1 MWKLDIGLRANGKG
15 VKFDRFTPKF
25 VLHFSSDFF
34 GAYSFR
40 KFHIQ
45 KPLAEQNLLGLI
57 DFLKQTSMTLLWI
70 AERSDFDQSTKRFG
84 ATVMFQGETKS
95 TLELSTQIHAK

>member
-1 MWKLDIGLRANGKG
+1 MKARCRSWCYWQRGQVRPIYAQ
-15 VKFDRFTPKF
+15 
-25 VLHFSSDFF
+25 VLFSTFAVTF
-34 GAYSFR
+34 LGHSFR
-40 KFHIQ
+40 KVQ
-45 KPLAEQNLLGLI
+45 VLKPLAEQNLLGLI
-57 DFLKQTSMTLLWI
+57 VILKQTSMTLLWI

>member
-1 MWKLDIGLRANGKG
+1 
-15 VKFDRFTPKF
+15 
-25 VLHFSSDFF
+25 
-34 GAYSFR
+34 
-40 KFHIQ
+40 
-45 KPLAEQNLLGLI
+45 
-57 DFLKQTSMTLLWI
+57 MTLLWI

>member
-1 MWKLDIGLRANGKG
+1 MLMAKGSSSTDLR
-15 VKFDRFTPKF
+15 PSS
-25 VLHFSSDFF
+25 FSTFPVTF
-34 GAYSFR
+34 LGYSFR
-40 KFHIQ
+40 KVHVL

-57 DFLKQTSMTLLWI
+57 VILKQTSMTLLWI

>member
-1 MWKLDIGLRANGKG
+1 MAKGSSSTDLR
-15 VKFDRFTPKF
+15 PSS
-25 VLHFSSDFF
+25 VLHLSGNFL
-34 GAYSFR
+34 GHSFR
-40 KFHIQ
+40 KVHVL

-57 DFLKQTSMTLLWI
+57 VILKQTSMTLLWI

-84 ATVMFQGETKS
+84 ATVMFHGETKS